1 MGESDMFAENK
12 IALVTGATRGIGKS
26 IALELAKQGATVIG
40 TATTE
45 SGAET
50 IKAYFSAAGLSGTAV
65 VLDVTKA
72 DSIQNTLA
80 SIEEKTGAPQILVN
94 NAGITRDNLLL
105 RMKDDEW
112 DDVINTNLSAVFRLT
127 KSVIR
132 AMVKARWGRVI
143 SISSVVGS
151 MGSPGQA
158 NYAAAKAGLI
168 GFNRSLAQELAT
180 RGITANIVAPGY
192 IATDMTEALTED
204 QKTKILSRIPMQA
217 IGQPQDIANAVAFLA
232 SDAAAYITGETLHV
246 NGGMYMA

>member
-1 MGESDMFAENK
+1 METSAQPK
-12 IALVTGATRGIGKS
+12 IALVTGATRGIGKA
-26 IALELAKQGATVIG
+26 IALELAKQGSFVIG

-45 SGAET
+45 SGVQT
-50 IKAYFSAAGLSGTAV
+50 ISSYFEAAGYKGSALL
-65 VLDVTKA
+65 LDVTKT
-72 DSIQNTLA
+72 DSIKQTLEM
-80 SIEEKTGAPQILVN
+80 IEKEMGVPQILVN

-112 DDVINTNLSAVFRLT
+112 NDVINTNLSAIFHLT
-127 KSVIR
+127 KTCIR
-132 AMVKARWGRVI
+132 NMMKARWGRII

-180 RGITANIVAPGY
+180 RGITANVVAPGY
-192 IATDMTEALTED
+192 IATEMTDALTED
-204 QKTKILSRIPMQA
+204 QKAKILSRIPVQT

-232 SDAAAYITGETLHV
+232 SDAASYITGETLHV
-246 NGGMYMA
+246 NGGMYMP

>member
-1 MGESDMFAENK
+1 
-12 IALVTGATRGIGKS
+12 
-26 IALELAKQGATVIG
+26 
-40 TATTE
+40 
-45 SGAET
+45 
-50 IKAYFSAAGLSGTAV
+50 
-65 VLDVTKA
+65 
-72 DSIQNTLA
+72 
-80 SIEEKTGAPQILVN
+80 
-94 NAGITRDNLLL
+94 
-105 RMKDDEW
+105 
-112 DDVINTNLSAVFRLT
+112 
-127 KSVIR
+127 
-132 AMVKARWGRVI
+132 
-143 SISSVVGS
+143 VVGS

>member
-1 MGESDMFAENK
+1 MENSLQSK
-12 IALVTGATRGIGKS
+12 IALVTGATRGIGKA

-45 SGAET
+45 NGAQT
-50 IKAYFSAAGLSGTAV
+50 ISSYLGEFGYAGKAL
-65 VLDVTKA
+65 VLDVTKTEA
-72 DSIQNTLA
+72 ITQALEQ
-80 SIEEKTGAPQILVN
+80 IEKEIGAPQILVN

-105 RMKDDEW
+105 RMKDSEW
-112 DDVINTNLSAVFRLT
+112 NDVMNTNLSSIFHLT
-127 KSVIR
+127 KACIR
-132 AMVKARWGRVI
+132 NMMKGRWGRII

-180 RGITANIVAPGY
+180 RGITANVVAPGY
-192 IATDMTEALTED
+192 IATDMTDSLTDD
-204 QKTKILSRIPMQA
+204 QKSKILSVIPMKS